1 MLEKEVYSTVTQP
14 AFLENVPLAAG
25 GILRNLLA
33 TSTRILL
40 FLTLDLI
47 NSHDQHEVSSW
58 NNDFAKI
65 LSLSQL
71 DHLIFQ
77 KIGFVMLPIAV
88 SIITCNS
95 GISLIAYRTAVRCG
109 EYIHWRCKSK

>member
-65 LSLSQL
+65 LSLSQH

-77 KIGFVMLPIAV
+77 KIGIAV
-88 SIITCNS
+88 SII
-95 GISLIAYRTAVRCG
+95 IMAFLA
-109 EYIHWRCKSK
+109 